1 MTPPPP
7 RRPAPPPRRPPPPA
21 SRGWWPEKAPRRP
34 GTGPWRAKGKRPFGE
49 TWWGK
54 AWVDALEQRAKLD
67 TNRLPRGRT
76 YARTGAVGDL
86 EVSEGEVRAAVQ
98 GSRATPYRVTVMVRR
113 LSERE
118 WDATLDALSAQVGHA
133 AALLDGE
140 LPPAVGEELRAAGLD
155 LLPGAG
161 EVRPRC
167 SCPDWA
173 DPCKHSAAVCY
184 LVADLLDTDP
194 FQLFLLRGKSRP
206 DLMAALRERR
216 LAAGGGRAAG
226 VSGSRPAGGHEAWD
240 RDAGVRASEAWA
252 AAPARRPSLP
262 PLPLPP
268 PQPGRPA
275 VLAVDPPPASGLTAE
290 ALRSLAADAATRAF
304 ELAHGADAAASGLG
318 LTLREDLARRAAAL
332 LELEGPG
339 SAWLSQMAT
348 RARLSTREL
357 LRWALAWQAGGREGL
372 FVLTESWEPP
382 PEAVAEG
389 KALAGPGSTAW
400 RNRVSRGER
409 QLRLGRDGRW
419 YPYRRAGRAGFEPDG
434 PPGSGASGATPRARP
449 APGTRPLR
457 RRSGRD
463 G

>member
-1 MTPPPP
+1 M
-7 RRPAPPPRRPPPPA
+7 
-21 SRGWWPEKAPRRP
+21 
-34 GTGPWRAKGKRPFGE
+34 
-49 TWWGK
+49 
-54 AWVDALEQRAKLD
+54 
-67 TNRLPRGRT
+67 
-76 YARTGAVGDL
+76 GDL
-86 EVSEGEVRAAVQ
+86 EVSQGEVRAAVQ

-113 LSERE
+113 LSAKE
-118 WDATLDALSAQVGHA
+118 WEATLDALSAQVGHA

-216 LAAGGGRAAG
+216 LAAGGGGAAGSAGAAG
-226 VSGSRPAGGHEAWD
+226 VAGRRPAGSHEAWD
-240 RDAGVRASEAWA
+240 RDAGIRASEAWA
-252 AAPARRPSLP
+252 AARGEPAHRPTLP

-268 PQPGRPA
+268 AQPGRPS

-290 ALRSLAADAATRAF
+290 ALRCLAADAATRAF
-304 ELAHGADAAASGLG
+304 ELAHGADAEAGGLS
-318 LTLREDLARRAAAL
+318 LTLREDLARWAAAF
-332 LELEGPG
+332 LETEGAA
-339 SAWLSQMAT
+339 SARLPQMAG

-372 FVLTESWEPP
+372 FVLTDSWEPP
-382 PEAVAEG
+382 PEAVAAG

-434 PPGSGASGATPRARP
+434 PPGSGASGATPKARP